1 MDIEIIYEPNEDGLR
16 LRGEHRILP
25 KGWADYL
32 NRRLGRDDLFSYYH
46 VFTKNYVLCQWLDKH
61 KGICKELET
70 SPKKFE
76 NGGWETFEYM
86 KARLRPQEEVF
97 EELQRKA
104 AAREFDQGSKA
115 PNKAGEITD
124 TLVDLAKNHSTDRK
138 YFS

>member
-1 MDIEIIYEPNEDGLR
+1 MATTNNTNNQ
-16 LRGEHRILP
+16 ILKKAGP
-25 KGWADYL
+25 K
-32 NRRLGRDDLFSYYH
+32 S
-46 VFTKNYVLCQWLDKH
+46 V
-61 KGICKELET
+61 
-70 SPKKFE
+70 
-76 NGGWETFEYM
+76 
-86 KARLRPQEEVF
+86 